1 MKRIFLLAVAL
12 MACVSVR
19 AGHITLCDTLRGSA
33 IYPATTHTFK
43 VTVPDSYDGKSPARL
58 YLGLDGILCNAPE
71 VLDALMDEGV
81 LESTIAVFL
90 QPGVVY
96 SEDGSVLSYNR
107 SNEFDATDDRF
118 ARFLAEELL
127 PRVESLVTP
136 DGRRLALASDPAGR
150 MIFGLSSGG
159 IAAFTAAWHRPDLF
173 GKVFSGCGT
182 FVPMRGGN
190 DLQALVRKTEPRPL
204 RIFLQDGFQDTWNP
218 LFGSWFEANAMLA
231 SALEFAGYDFDVDW
245 TNGGHSVTRSS
256 EIFPKVMRWM
266 FRDGYAPVRPG
277 KSGNGTLNGILVE
290 GGKWEPCSGSAAPA
304 AKAKKGKKTPVTVS
318 ATYPDSRHRVVV
330 FDDSNYLY
338 KEILDSKGAVI
349 ASQPFYWLHSY
360 NNSTLVVPAMAFD
373 SAGNLW
379 VLTDSDIQ
387 ICDQNGRV
395 RVILPLPAGFKV
407 DDSCRLDLGDGFVEI
422 VSPTAA
428 WRRSF
433 RVAPATPGVL
443 PPSQGPA

>member
-1 MKRIFLLAVAL
+1 
-12 MACVSVR
+12 MACVAVR

-71 VLDALMDEGV
+71 VLDQLMYEGV
-81 LESTIAVFL
+81 LEPTIAVFL

-107 SNEFDATDDRF
+107 SNEFDATDGRF

-204 RIFLQDGFQDTWNP
+204 RIFLQDGF
-218 LFGSWFEANAMLA
+218 
-231 SALEFAGYDFDVDW
+231 
-245 TNGGHSVTRSS
+245 
-256 EIFPKVMRWM
+256 
-266 FRDGYAPVRPG
+266 
-277 KSGNGTLNGILVE
+277 
-290 GGKWEPCSGSAAPA
+290 
-304 AKAKKGKKTPVTVS
+304 
-318 ATYPDSRHRVVV
+318 
-330 FDDSNYLY
+330 
-338 KEILDSKGAVI
+338 
-349 ASQPFYWLHSY
+349 
-360 NNSTLVVPAMAFD
+360 
-373 SAGNLW
+373 
-379 VLTDSDIQ
+379 
-387 ICDQNGRV
+387 
-395 RVILPLPAGFKV
+395 
-407 DDSCRLDLGDGFVEI
+407 
-422 VSPTAA
+422 
-428 WRRSF
+428 
-433 RVAPATPGVL
+433 
-443 PPSQGPA
+443 